1 MINRKSLSESLKMW
15 ITETKL
21 LGVTMSIDVGN
32 LQSDLSK
39 RGQILQE
46 WG

>member
-15 ITETKL
+15 ITEKKV
-21 LGVTMSIDVGN
+21 LGVTTSIDIGN
-32 LQSDLSK
+32 FQSDLSK

>member
-15 ITETKL
+15 ILETKES
-21 LGVTMSIDVGN
+21 GVTISIN
-32 LQSDLSK
+32 IRNFQSDLSK
-39 RGQILQE
+39 TGQILQE